1 MSWGGPPSG
10 SSAASTAARLRNA
23 PLAEASSRDVHPA
36 ASKKAAGPFWRLYY
50 RERADPEA
58 APTKRYLDFKSATP
72 RPPPE
77 SPGGSRGRGGSTPRL
92 GKLTSGNLRGRSP
105 GGAGSRG
112 SRRSRSRG
120 SSASSVRSFQ
130 SSSSRG
136 SNASMLSG
144 LSVDQVRDF
153 SLNHARHAR
162 RLRSMGP
169 TMSITAPYRPQVLLV
184 DYKRKLNAKRTAKRV
199 ERENGLLTARCA
211 AIKGRTPPTANAAAP
226 RPRRRRPIDQKPG
239 YKRRDFFRPKW
250 SSRPIN
256 GGAMFSAVE
265 SLAKTRDVSVRPH
278 HYKTRGL
285 PKLEKDKNHFVNLT
299 TGSIYRKGH
308 PALAK
313 PHRPSHANSGAA
325 LLARA
330 MKAL

>member
-1 MSWGGPPSG
+1 
-10 SSAASTAARLRNA
+10 
-23 PLAEASSRDVHPA
+23 
-36 ASKKAAGPFWRLYY
+36 
-50 RERADPEA
+50 
-58 APTKRYLDFKSATP
+58 
-72 RPPPE
+72 
-77 SPGGSRGRGGSTPRL
+77 
-92 GKLTSGNLRGRSP
+92 
-105 GGAGSRG
+105 
-112 SRRSRSRG
+112 
-120 SSASSVRSFQ
+120 
-130 SSSSRG
+130 
-136 SNASMLSG
+136 
-144 LSVDQVRDF
+144 
-153 SLNHARHAR
+153 
-162 RLRSMGP
+162 MGP